1 MKLTAL
7 MDFYEKKY
15 GLEEGLSRV
24 KKQGY
29 EAVVYTL
36 PRHEDYMK
44 YQWTED
50 EFRNYFTNIG
60 KTIKESGLSVAF
72 TTTGTG
78 LYNDCV
84 PDSYENRVDMCIKGV
99 RASAYMGSEV
109 FLVRPVKYFRGHED
123 GVELS
128 KQLTYDALKRIYA
141 EAERQS
147 VRLAIVNSGSDYIYG
162 WNVEELAELSN
173 EFDMD
178 IVIDPAEA
186 SHAGCKLNKL
196 VRFLGDRVVG
206 VFMRDTLVDLYDTA
220 MPFMGRTDYLRMVNV
235 LKDLPKESALVTV
248 QNLNYMKYQDFLDS
262 EELVKALDELYFTI
276 GSVVSGKGSIS

>member
-1 MKLTAL
+1 MRLTAL

-36 PRHEDYMK
+36 PRHEDYVK

-50 EFRNYFTNIG
+50 EFRNHFTNIG
-60 KTIKESGLSVAF
+60 KTIKESGLNVAF

-84 PDSYENRVDMCIKGV
+84 PDSYDNRVDMCIKGV

-128 KQLTYDALKRIYA
+128 KQLTYDALKRIYE
-141 EAERQS
+141 EAVRQN
-147 VRLAIVNSGSDYIYG
+147 VRLAIVNSNSDYVYG
-162 WNVEELAELSN
+162 WNVDELEELTN

-178 IVIDPAEA
+178 IVIDPVDAF
-186 SHAGCKLNKL
+186 HAGCKMKQMISVLRDKII
-196 VRFLGDRVVG
+196 G
-206 VFMRDTLVDLYDTA
+206 VFMRDTLVDTMDTA
-220 MPFMGRTDYLRMVNV
+220 MPFMGRVDYIRMVNV
-235 LKDLPKESALVTV
+235 LKKLSEETALVTV